1 MSRDTDKELQE
12 LIQRG
17 RRSIADIHRFLA
29 DSERRR
35 NGATA
40 VRKSREKAH
49 RKEVM
54 RGVSCS
60 QGHS

>member
-17 RRSIADIHRFLA
+17 RRSIAEIHRFLA

-35 NGATA
+35 NAVA
-40 VRKSREKAH
+40 PVRKY
-49 RKEVM
+49 
-54 RGVSCS
+54 RGRDR
-60 QGHS
+60 GKR